1 MVLVNHLGLIQPSH
15 VECVAVR
22 VLVAYDNV
30 HGLLRVPAQRGT
42 LVLQVDFLEGCLAA
56 QVVEDET
63 PVVADGGEQGRLG
76 RVELALG
83 DRVHAPGLEGLDWCR
98 ALIVPDLD
106 DGACGREDVLRVAGV
121 AAQ

>member
-15 VECVAVR
+15 IECVAVR

-42 LVLQVDFLEGCLAA
+42 LVLQVDFLEGSLAA

-83 DRVHAPGLEGLDWCR
+83 DRVHVPCLEGLDWCR